1 MKIQYICEFTTL
13 ARLHSFL
20 KAAEE
25 LHISQATLSR
35 HIKRMEEEMGVLL
48 FERTT
53 RHVCLTKE
61 GRIFL
66 SYAIAIQD
74 LYGKF
79 KSAFHVQLANN
90 SEK

>member
-1 MKIQYICEFTTL
+1 
-13 ARLHSFL
+13 
-20 KAAEE
+20 
-25 LHISQATLSR
+25 
-35 HIKRMEEEMGVLL
+35 MGVLL

-53 RHVCLTKE
+53 RYVCLTKE

-66 SYAIAIQD
+66 PYAIAIQD